1 MRGPDE
7 PLYTTEHAVSG
18 GRDARWLARRA
29 RNVAR
34 RPLVLALF
42 ASGGFLVALLAIIL
56 TPVGLERVQRP
67 RIAIPAAVDT
77 TPLVEAVRRERVRTE
92 GAEAALITARAEARA
107 RPDARVTRDT
117 LPRALRA
124 RRDSLAARA
133 ASVAA
138 ALGRAADAP
147 LPASYRAVGELPE
160 LALVE
165 GVPAMLDSLQA
176 IERARDS
183 VGALGAADTTF
194 MALTVDATI
203 LGDSLITLA
212 EERLRA
218 MRREIAALTPV
229 VVPEPPPI
237 TIDTM
242 PFRAALD
249 ASRRSLVGAQARLT
263 DARGHNASVIAARAR
278 AQAGTERAAS
288 PPMRIAA
295 AGAIGIALGFLLALA
310 GEIRRPSVA
319 DAREAETAA
328 GVPVLAHLAADATL
342 TQRTRRRADLD
353 VPPLIELTTD
363 RYERLYYRL
372 ADVVARLPRLAI
384 LGEEPAIVATVAANL
399 AAVAARTARATLLLD
414 TDFDSQSV
422 AAVMRVRT
430 QPGVAEVL
438 ARRLHWSAAI
448 THAVVGRN
456 RVVDVL
462 PAGTMKG
469 GGSLASAAES
479 FGAEVSNIARRY
491 DTVIISA
498 PASRRGAV
506 SAVAA
511 AVPDAIICVRT
522 AHTSVRLLQRVV
534 DESRRDGLRI
544 RGVVLWD
551 RDEPRLLPVQVTAA
565 PTRAVVTAQELE
577 RV

>member
-1 MRGPDE
+1 
-7 PLYTTEHAVSG
+7 
-18 GRDARWLARRA
+18 
-29 RNVAR
+29 
-34 RPLVLALF
+34 
-42 ASGGFLVALLAIIL
+42 
-56 TPVGLERVQRP
+56 
-67 RIAIPAAVDT
+67 
-77 TPLVEAVRRERVRTE
+77 
-92 GAEAALITARAEARA
+92 
-107 RPDARVTRDT
+107 
-117 LPRALRA
+117 
-124 RRDSLAARA
+124 
-133 ASVAA
+133 
-138 ALGRAADAP
+138 
-147 LPASYRAVGELPE
+147 
-160 LALVE
+160 
-165 GVPAMLDSLQA
+165 
-176 IERARDS
+176 
-183 VGALGAADTTF
+183 
-194 MALTVDATI
+194 
-203 LGDSLITLA
+203 
-212 EERLRA
+212 
-218 MRREIAALTPV
+218 
-229 VVPEPPPI
+229 
-237 TIDTM
+237 
-242 PFRAALD
+242 
-249 ASRRSLVGAQARLT
+249 
-263 DARGHNASVIAARAR
+263 
-278 AQAGTERAAS
+278 
-288 PPMRIAA
+288 
-295 AGAIGIALGFLLALA
+295 
-310 GEIRRPSVA
+310 VA
-319 DAREAETAA
+319 DAREAEVAA
-328 GVPVLAHLAADATL
+328 GVPVLAHLAADGTL
-342 TQRTRRRADLD
+342 AQRTRRRADLD

-363 RYERLYYRL
+363 RYDRLYHRL

-384 LGEEPAIVATVAANL
+384 LGEEPAIVATVAGNL

-430 QPGVAEVL
+430 EPGVAEVL

-479 FGAEVSNIARRY
+479 FGAEVANIARRY

-551 RDEPRLLPVQVTAA
+551 RDEPRLLPVQVAAA
-565 PTRAVVTAQELE
+565 PARPAVKAQELE